1 MIHINASNAKQEKSL
16 LKNMLLG
23 ISDVFCLYKK
33 TNQHRVTLTDA
44 LDVENK
50 SEPQSAQD

>member
-50 SEPQSAQD
+50 SEPKSAQD